1 MTFEEFKAKIQQR
14 FQLMITG
21 QTQLYLTD
29 VSKDMIW
36 DTYLNAYPEEERQGH
51 NCNSCRQFLK
61 PYANVVAIVNNQV
74 TSMWDVECE
83 EPFKNVAAYLN
94 QLVIS
99 APIRDIFVSDVPKL
113 GTDHNFE
120 QLEDGGVKRWNHF
133 QVILPAQFVT
143 RLQRGQSI
151 EALQGAARDT
161 RNVFKRSLDEISIDA
176 LNTTLE
182 LIEQNSIY
190 RGAEFKGVVESF
202 IKLKQVYDRFQLAYE
217 KSNYCWVEY
226 GKHGM
231 TVTKIR
237 GTAIGTLLVDISNG
251 VELDVAV
258 GAFERIMAPANYK
271 RPTAILTKKQ
281 IEEAQLKLQEMGLVD
296 SLGRRYAHVDDI
308 TVNNVLFVD
317 REAKKAKAADVF
329 NSLKEELPT
338 NPKAYSK
345 VEEVSINDFIE
356 KIVPKAATI
365 EVLIE
370 NQHTGNLVSLIAPAK
385 SDAPSLFKWNNGFSW
400 AYNNNVADSMKERV
414 KAAGGNVTGI
424 LRFSIQWNDNGNNNI
439 DFDAH
444 AIEPNGTHIFYGGY
458 RKPEMTSSSGQLDV
472 DIRTPGTAIAV
483 ENITWINKSHMQ
495 EGEYT
500 FFVNN
505 YSSRLSNG
513 GFTAEVEC
521 FGEVYSFDYPN
532 NLKGNENIEVVK
544 LNFSKTNGITIKKS
558 LASNSV
564 TKSSDVWGVK
574 TNQFQKVAM
583 IMASPNYWDG
593 QGVGN
598 KHTFFMLDKC
608 KNPETPRGF
617 FNEFLKEDLMAQ
629 KRVFEALGD
638 KMKVAPSDEQL
649 SGLGFSSTNKAHIV
663 CRVEGAFTRVLKVN
677 F

>member
-1 MTFEEFKAKIQQR
+1 MTFEEFKAKLQQR

-29 VSKDMIW
+29 VPKDLIW
-36 DTYLNAYPEEERQGH
+36 DTYLNAFPEETRQDH

-74 TSMWDVECE
+74 TSMWDIDCD
-83 EPFKNVAAYLN
+83 EPFKTVAAHLN

-120 QLEDGGVKRWNHF
+120 QLEGGGVKRWNHF
-133 QVILPAQFVT
+133 QVILPANLVT
-143 RLQRGQSI
+143 RLGRGESLD
-151 EALQGAARDT
+151 EKRGLARDT
-161 RNVFKRSLDEISIDA
+161 RNSFKRSLEEITVDA

-190 RGAEFKGVVESF
+190 RGAEFKGVVEAF
-202 IKLKQVYDRFQLAYE
+202 LKLKQNYNSLQLAYQ
-217 KSNYCWVEY
+217 KDNYCWAEY
-226 GKHGM
+226 SKHGA
-231 TVTKIR
+231 TVVKIR
-237 GTAIGTLLVDISNG
+237 STAIGTLLTDISEG
-251 VELDVAV
+251 KELDYAV

-271 RPTAILTKKQ
+271 RPTALLTKKQ

-317 REAKKAKAADVF
+317 RETKKANAPDVF
-329 NSLKEELPT
+329 GSLKEELPT

-365 EVLIE
+365 EVLVE

-414 KAAGGNVTGI
+414 KAAGGNVSGV
-424 LRFSIQWNDNGNNNI
+424 LRFSIQWNEDGRSI
-439 DFDAH
+439 CDFDAH
-444 AIEPNGTHIFYGGY
+444 AQEPGRNGQHIAFNTFKG
-458 RKPEMTSSSGQLDV
+458 RQTPMSGMLDV
-472 DIRTPGTAIAV
+472 DMIRPSKVGV
-483 ENITWINKSHMQ
+483 ENITWTDLNKMLNGTYVMSIH
-495 EGEYT
+495 
-500 FFVNN
+500 N
-505 YSSRLSNG
+505 YDGGHNT

-521 FGEVYSFDYPN
+521 DGQVY
-532 NLKGNENIEVVK
+532 
-544 LNFSKTNGITIKKS
+544 NFSYTGNAKGVINIAEVTLENGVFTVKS
-558 LASNSV
+558 LIDSKLGSV
-564 TKSSDVWGVK
+564 KSTDVWGVK

-638 KMKVAPSDEQL
+638 KMKVAPSDDQL